1 MTKPLSSDLQSYY
14 DFERIVEI
22 DFIRATEAAA
32 LNSYSWLGRGEKEKA
47 DAAACDAIRGMFD
60 LINVCGE
67 VVIGEGI
74 KDNAPGI
81 FKGEHLGQWRPNA
94 PKFDIA
100 LDPID
105 GTTSIAK
112 GLPNAISVIAAA
124 SPEPGVS
131 VALQDIPA
139 FYMMKLAYGPAVKI
153 HAQKTGI
160 DCLKLNAPIEESFTV
175 IARALRKRVQDLT
188 VCVMDRP
195 RHERLIHNIRE
206 LGCSLR
212 MISDGDVSAAIAPSL
227 PDSGID
233 VYIGIGGAPEAVLAA
248 AAVKCLGG
256 DIQTQVWP
264 RDLKE
269 RDELIASDYEDQ
281 LKKVFTADDL
291 ARGKNIIFCATGI
304 SESALLP
311 GVKINGNTATTHSIL
326 MRAKQKTIRYIRTVH
341 NLSEKTIRLRS
352 SKQEHHL

>member
-1 MTKPLSSDLQSYY
+1 MSKRLNDLHGYY

-22 DFIRATEAAA
+22 DFVRATEAAA
-32 LNSYSWLGRGEKEKA
+32 LNSHAWLGRGEKEKA

-81 FKGEHLGQWRPNA
+81 FKGEQLGQWNPGA

-124 SPEPGVS
+124 SPEPGVEF
-131 VALQDIPA
+131 ALQDIPA
-139 FYMMKLAYGPAVKI
+139 FYMMKLAYGPAVKT
-153 HAQKTGI
+153 HAQKMGI
-160 DCLKLNAPIEESFTV
+160 DCLKLSQPVDESLAI
-175 IARALRKRVQDLT
+175 IARALHKRMRDLT
-188 VCVMDRP
+188 VCVLDRP
-195 RHERLIHNIRE
+195 RHERLIREIRSA
-206 LGCSLR
+206 GCALR
-212 MISDGDVSAAIAPSL
+212 MISDGDITAAIAPSL

-233 VYIGIGGAPEAVLAA
+233 IYIGIGGATEAVLAA

-256 DIQTQVWP
+256 DIQAQVWP
-264 RDLKE
+264 KDDAE
-269 RDELIASDYEDQ
+269 RASLIAGGYADQ
-281 LKKVFTADDL
+281 LSRVYTADEL

-304 SESALLP
+304 SDSPLLP
-311 GVKINGNTATTHSIL
+311 GVKLIGNTAITHSIL
-326 MRAKQKTIRYIRTVH
+326 MRAKQKTVRYIRTHH

-352 SKQEHHL
+352 SRQETHL